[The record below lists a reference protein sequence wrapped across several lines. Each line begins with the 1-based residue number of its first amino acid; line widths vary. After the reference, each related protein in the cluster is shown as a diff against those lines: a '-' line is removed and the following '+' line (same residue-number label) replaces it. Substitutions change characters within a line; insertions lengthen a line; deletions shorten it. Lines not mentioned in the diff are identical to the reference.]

1 MESFAFN
8 SQQKAYNLL
17 RGQGSVETKDSGI
30 SKQSFQWADYNTV
43 LPSYKAILKHKP
55 PVSGEGVIS
64 SQLQNMLRVAENK
77 SEPSFEDNKS
87 KIYLNTMVNDE
98 MALKPARQIDYPRT
112 ITGTSNTIDI
122 KFIKENPFLKPEVI
136 KDIIY
141 TEVGVLCGNMSDQSF
156 KMYLAHYFSTLSKTG
171 RSVLDCILNTKRR
184 HQFVLMFS

>member
-8 SQQKAYNLL
+8 SQQKVYNLL

-30 SKQSFQWADYNTV
+30 SKQSFQWADYNIV
-43 LPSYKAILKHKP
+43 LPSYKAILKLKP
-55 PVSGEGVIS
+55 RPLSGEGVIS
-64 SQLQNMLRVAENK
+64 SQLQNVLRLVENK
-77 SEPSFEDNKS
+77 SKPSFEDNKS

-98 MALKPARQIDYPRT
+98 MALKPAGQIDYPRT

-141 TEVGVLCGNMSDQSF
+141 TEVGVLYGNMSDQSF

-171 RSVLDCILNTKRR
+171 QSVLDCILNT
-184 HQFVLMFS
+184 